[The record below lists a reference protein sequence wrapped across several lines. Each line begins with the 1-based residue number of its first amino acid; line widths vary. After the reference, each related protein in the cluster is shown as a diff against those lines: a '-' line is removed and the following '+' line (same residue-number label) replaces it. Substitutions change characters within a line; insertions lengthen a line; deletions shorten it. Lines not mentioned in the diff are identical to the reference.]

1 MNRPP
6 VIYGPGCRLG
16 LPFVKLSMSYRR
28 PGNEVTEDD
37 FNIFVL
43 ASPYM
48 VYWIGVHGSS
58 ELRQPVANQQEAS
71 VIADC
76 LARTNIV
83 LSKNR
88 FPQWLR
94 TRKVNNGRQ
103 RGS

>member
-48 VYWIGVHGSS
+48 VYWIGVH
-58 ELRQPVANQQEAS
+58 EPLEPRQPVANQQEAS

-83 LSKNR
+83 LSKNK